1 VAEVSASTSSTSTAN
16 VDLTAGSVVQL
27 VIGRVVRAHG
37 IGGEVAVEVRTDT
50 PDLRFAEGARL
61 ETDPAQRGPLTVRR
75 TRWHSGRL
83 LVGFEGVTD
92 RNAAEALRGTL
103 LVADSSTSPAPE
115 DPDEFW
121 DHQLTGLSA
130 VTTGGVVL
138 GEVAEVAHPPGADVL
153 VIRTATGAELLV
165 PFVRAIVPEVDL
177 AGRRLVVDPPEGLLE
192 L

>member
-1 VAEVSASTSSTSTAN
+1 M
-16 VDLTAGSVVQL
+16 QL
-27 VIGRVVRAHG
+27 VIGRVGRAHG
-37 IGGEVAVEVRTDT
+37 IGGEVTVDVRTDS
-50 PDLRFAEGARL
+50 PEVRFAAGARL
-61 ETDPAQRGPLTVRR
+61 ETDPAERGPLTVRR
-75 TRWHSGRL
+75 ARWHSGRL
-83 LVGFEGVTD
+83 LVCFEGLTD

-153 VIRTATGAELLV
+153 VIRTPTGGELLV
-165 PFVRAIVPEVDL
+165 PFVRAIVPEVDV
-177 AGRRLVVDPPEGLLE
+177 AGGRVVVDPPEGLLD